1 MKINVRVANK
11 IIEKTHSYTFEC
23 ADYEVDPTKIV
34 RSRVGSVGA
43 ARERYYYSVHFVG
56 FGDMLDV
63 HKKSLAGKE
72 TYENLN
78 RKKNP
83 RFNPKKLTWIG
94 NTANLA

>member
-1 MKINVRVANK
+1 MKVNVRVANK
-11 IIEKTHSYTFEC
+11 IIQRMHSYTFEC
-23 ADYEVDPTKIV
+23 ADYEVEPTKIV
-34 RSRVGSVGA
+34 RFRVGSVGA
-43 ARERYYYSVHFVG
+43 ARERYYYKVYFIG

-83 RFNPKKLTWIG
+83 KFNPKKLTWVG
-94 NTANLA
+94 NTANLV